1 MNDHPLKVEHHN
13 TTSDGG
19 SIASKDYEDRY
30 FQDNGFDESKEVYIG
45 GNNLEERWESFS
57 GSCFTIGELGFGLGL
72 NFLTTMHCWLKKERS
87 FNLDY
92 IGIDKKILEKK
103 NLVLL
108 EEAFPNL
115 KKEINIFKECDVV
128 GHNGF
133 ECISIP
139 DLKIR
144 LILVTEDV
152 QKAINDI
159 CISNIDAWFLDG
171 FDPKKN
177 PEMWTEDVLK
187 AVFDLSS
194 SDSSFSSFTSVGRI
208 RRALLENGFEVNKVP
223 GFGTKRHRIV
233 GRKFEENKKSL
244 DIEYFDMEN
253 LYKTKDDYTANEIE
267 VFIDENKDQLKREY
281 IDFKYV
287 ILNPKNLIGIEE
299 FNQEFFDEIDSIENK
314 ISQGS
319 TFDTILEDINVDIIE
334 VNEFAPSSSK
344 QINEDLI
351 YSKKTSKIDLIESG
365 DNFLLYNIDNQYDRA
380 PDLNDEI
387 IKGEIVELIYQ
398 KGKFDYNREIIEEI
412 QKKKFDNSKFEE
424 LAGSNKEY
432 SSINSIE
439 DDKLIDINSVKM
451 LYALPVNSFALVNK
465 EDKIY
470 LVKITGTNKNSFNKT
485 DEKYLKFVN
494 SQNTN
499 NRKSILQSYDQLL
512 NDKYQVQL
520 NQKTIDRVKNYFK

>member
-1 MNDHPLKVEHHN
+1 MIEKLKN
-13 TTSDGG
+13 LGWKQLGG
-19 SIASKDYEDRY
+19 LVLIVIIIIA
-30 FQDNGFDESKEVYIG
+30 F
-45 GNNLEERWESFS
+45 
-57 GSCFTIGELGFGLGL
+57 GFGGFGGGFST
-72 NFLTTMHCWLKKERS
+72 NNQNNIAKINKTNVTTQDFIDYVNQSGISQEAIRD
-87 FNLDY
+87 NLDNN
-92 IGIDKKILEKK
+92 IIEELLSGLISTTLIDLE
-103 NLVLL
+103 
-108 EEAFPNL
+108 
-115 KKEINIFKECDVV
+115 I
-128 GHNGF
+128 
-133 ECISIP
+133 
-139 DLKIR
+139 
-144 LILVTEDV
+144 ED
-152 QKAINDI
+152 
-159 CISNIDAWFLDG
+159 
-171 FDPKKN
+171 
-177 PEMWTEDVLK
+177 
-187 AVFDLSS
+187 FDLSINERTILKNIKENKNFQ
-194 SDSSFSSFTSVGRI
+194 D
-208 RRALLENGFEVNKVP
+208 ENGAFQRIKYEKFLLSNNLSAPMFELQLKNKELQKHLFDFI
-223 GFGTKRHRIV
+223 GAGTITPNFLIEK
-233 GRKFEENKKSL
+233 KFEENNKSL
-244 DIEYFDMEN
+244 NIEYFDMEN

-319 TFDTILEDINVDIIE
+319 TFDTILKDINVEIIE

-344 QINEDLI
+344 QVNEDLI
-351 YSKKTSKIDLIESG
+351 YSKKASKIDLIESG

-412 QKKKFDNSKFEE
+412 QKKKFNNSKFEA
-424 LAGSNKEY
+424 LAGSNKKY

>member
-1 MNDHPLKVEHHN
+1 MIEKLKNLGWKQFGGLVLIVIIIIAFGFGGFGGGFSTN
-13 TTSDGG
+13 NQNNIAKINKTNVTTQDF
-19 SIASKDYEDRY
+19 IDYVNQSGISLEAIRD
-30 FQDNGFDESKEVYIG
+30 
-45 GNNLEERWESFS
+45 NLENNIIEELLS
-57 GSCFTIGELGFGLGL
+57 GLIS
-72 NFLTTMHCWLKKERS
+72 TTL
-87 FNLDY
+87 
-92 IGIDKKILEKK
+92 IDLE
-103 NLVLL
+103 
-108 EEAFPNL
+108 
-115 KKEINIFKECDVV
+115 I
-128 GHNGF
+128 
-133 ECISIP
+133 
-139 DLKIR
+139 
-144 LILVTEDV
+144 ED
-152 QKAINDI
+152 
-159 CISNIDAWFLDG
+159 
-171 FDPKKN
+171 
-177 PEMWTEDVLK
+177 
-187 AVFDLSS
+187 FDLSINEKTILKNIKENKNFH
-194 SDSSFSSFTSVGRI
+194 D
-208 RRALLENGFEVNKVP
+208 ENGTFQRIKYEKFLLSNNLSAPMFELQLKNRELQKHLFDFI
-223 GFGTKRHRIV
+223 GAGTITPNFLIEK
-233 GRKFEENKKSL
+233 KFEENNKSL

-253 LYKTKDDYTANEIE
+253 LYKTKDEYTANEIE

-299 FNQEFFDEIDSIENK
+299 FNQKFFDEIDSIENK

-319 TFDTILEDINVDIIE
+319 AFDTILEDINVDIIE
-334 VNEFAPSSSK
+334 VNDFAPNSSK
-344 QINEDLI
+344 QSNEDLI
-351 YSKKTSKIDLIESG
+351 YSKKASKIDLIESG

-387 IKGEIVELIYQ
+387 IKRELVELIYQ

-412 QKKKFDNSKFEE
+412 QKKEFDNSKFEE

-451 LYALPVNSFALVNK
+451 LYALPINSFALVNK

>member
-1 MNDHPLKVEHHN
+1 MIEKLKNLGWKQFGGLVLIVIIIIAFGFGGFGGGFSTN
-13 TTSDGG
+13 NQNNIAKINKTNVTTQDF
-19 SIASKDYEDRY
+19 IDYVNQSGISQEAIRD
-30 FQDNGFDESKEVYIG
+30 
-45 GNNLEERWESFS
+45 NLENNIIEELLS
-57 GSCFTIGELGFGLGL
+57 GLIS
-72 NFLTTMHCWLKKERS
+72 TTL
-87 FNLDY
+87 
-92 IGIDKKILEKK
+92 IDLEIK
-103 NLVLL
+103 
-108 EEAFPNL
+108 
-115 KKEINIFKECDVV
+115 D
-128 GHNGF
+128 
-133 ECISIP
+133 
-139 DLKIR
+139 
-144 LILVTEDV
+144 
-152 QKAINDI
+152 
-159 CISNIDAWFLDG
+159 
-171 FDPKKN
+171 
-177 PEMWTEDVLK
+177 
-187 AVFDLSS
+187 FDLSINERTILKNIKENKNFH
-194 SDSSFSSFTSVGRI
+194 D
-208 RRALLENGFEVNKVP
+208 ENGTFQRIKYEKFLLSNNLSAPMFELQLKNRELQKHLFDFI
-223 GFGTKRHRIV
+223 GAGTITPNFLIEK
-233 GRKFEENKKSL
+233 KFEENNKSL

-351 YSKKTSKIDLIESG
+351 YSKKASKIDLIESG

-412 QKKKFDNSKFEE
+412 QNKKFDNSKFEE
-424 LAGSNKEY
+424 LAGLNKEY

-451 LYALPVNSFALVNK
+451 LYALPVNSFAVVNK

>member
-1 MNDHPLKVEHHN
+1 MIEKLKN
-13 TTSDGG
+13 LGWKQFGG
-19 SIASKDYEDRY
+19 LVLIVIIIIA
-30 FQDNGFDESKEVYIG
+30 F
-45 GNNLEERWESFS
+45 
-57 GSCFTIGELGFGLGL
+57 GFGGFGGGFST
-72 NFLTTMHCWLKKERS
+72 NNQNNIAKINKTNVTTQDFIDYVNQSGISQEAIRD
-87 FNLDY
+87 NLDNN
-92 IGIDKKILEKK
+92 IIEELLSGLISTTLIDLEIK
-103 NLVLL
+103 
-108 EEAFPNL
+108 
-115 KKEINIFKECDVV
+115 D
-128 GHNGF
+128 
-133 ECISIP
+133 
-139 DLKIR
+139 
-144 LILVTEDV
+144 
-152 QKAINDI
+152 
-159 CISNIDAWFLDG
+159 
-171 FDPKKN
+171 
-177 PEMWTEDVLK
+177 
-187 AVFDLSS
+187 FDLSINERTILKNIKENKNFH
-194 SDSSFSSFTSVGRI
+194 D
-208 RRALLENGFEVNKVP
+208 ENGTFQRIKYEKFLLSNNLSAPMFELQLKNRELQKHLFDFI
-223 GFGTKRHRIV
+223 GAGTITPNFLIEK
-233 GRKFEENKKSL
+233 KFEENNKSL

-351 YSKKTSKIDLIESG
+351 YSKKASKIDLIESG

-465 EDKIY
+465 QDKIY
-470 LVKITGTNKNSFNKT
+470 LVKITGINKNSFNKT

>member
-1 MNDHPLKVEHHN
+1 MIEKLKNLGWKQFGGLVLIVIIIIAFGFGGFGGGFSTN
-13 TTSDGG
+13 NQNNIAKINKTNVTTQDF
-19 SIASKDYEDRY
+19 IDYVNQSGISQEAIRD
-30 FQDNGFDESKEVYIG
+30 
-45 GNNLEERWESFS
+45 NLENNIIEELLS
-57 GSCFTIGELGFGLGL
+57 GLIS
-72 NFLTTMHCWLKKERS
+72 TTL
-87 FNLDY
+87 
-92 IGIDKKILEKK
+92 IDLEIK
-103 NLVLL
+103 
-108 EEAFPNL
+108 
-115 KKEINIFKECDVV
+115 D
-128 GHNGF
+128 
-133 ECISIP
+133 
-139 DLKIR
+139 
-144 LILVTEDV
+144 
-152 QKAINDI
+152 
-159 CISNIDAWFLDG
+159 
-171 FDPKKN
+171 
-177 PEMWTEDVLK
+177 
-187 AVFDLSS
+187 FDLSINERTILKNIKENKNFH
-194 SDSSFSSFTSVGRI
+194 D
-208 RRALLENGFEVNKVP
+208 ENGTFQRIKYEKFLLSNNLSATMFELQLKNRELQKHLFDFI
-223 GFGTKRHRIV
+223 GAGTITPNFLIEK
-233 GRKFEENKKSL
+233 KFEENNKSL
-244 DIEYFDMEN
+244 NIEYFDMEN

-319 TFDTILEDINVDIIE
+319 TFDTILADINVDIIE
-334 VNEFAPSSSK
+334 VNEFAPSSNK

-351 YSKKTSKIDLIESG
+351 YSKKASKIDLIENG

>member
-1 MNDHPLKVEHHN
+1 MIEKLKN
-13 TTSDGG
+13 LGWKQFGG
-19 SIASKDYEDRY
+19 LVLIVIIIIA
-30 FQDNGFDESKEVYIG
+30 F
-45 GNNLEERWESFS
+45 
-57 GSCFTIGELGFGLGL
+57 GFGGFGGGFST
-72 NFLTTMHCWLKKERS
+72 NNQNNIAKINKTNVTTQDFIDYVNQSGISQEAIRD
-87 FNLDY
+87 NLDNN
-92 IGIDKKILEKK
+92 IIEELLSGLISTTLIDLE
-103 NLVLL
+103 
-108 EEAFPNL
+108 
-115 KKEINIFKECDVV
+115 I
-128 GHNGF
+128 
-133 ECISIP
+133 
-139 DLKIR
+139 
-144 LILVTEDV
+144 ED
-152 QKAINDI
+152 
-159 CISNIDAWFLDG
+159 
-171 FDPKKN
+171 
-177 PEMWTEDVLK
+177 
-187 AVFDLSS
+187 FDLSINERTILKNIKENKNFQ
-194 SDSSFSSFTSVGRI
+194 D
-208 RRALLENGFEVNKVP
+208 ENGAFQRIKYEKFLLSNNLSAPMFELQLKNRELQKHLFDFI
-223 GFGTKRHRIV
+223 GAGTITPNFLIEK
-233 GRKFEENKKSL
+233 KFEENNKSL

-253 LYKTKDDYTANEIE
+253 LYKKKDDYTANEIE
-267 VFIDENKDQLKREY
+267 IFIDENKDQLKREY

-319 TFDTILEDINVDIIE
+319 TFDTILKNVNVDIIK

-351 YSKKTSKIDLIESG
+351 YSKKASKIDLIESG
-365 DNFLLYNIDNQYDRA
+365 DNFLLYNIDNQYDRT